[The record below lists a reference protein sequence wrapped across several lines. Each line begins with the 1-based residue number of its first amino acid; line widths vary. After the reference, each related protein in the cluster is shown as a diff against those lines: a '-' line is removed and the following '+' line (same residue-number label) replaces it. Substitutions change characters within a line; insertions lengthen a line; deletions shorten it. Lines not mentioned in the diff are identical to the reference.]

1 MIFNSLA
8 QAAEYSHVSR
18 QAIYVA
24 IRKGEIKA
32 EKRLVGKKMQWIIT
46 QEDLDA
52 YRASKYIREKRVFE
66 GKKLFDLSENRWSTL
81 HAHKVLSQMLG
92 RPYPLH
98 HIYYLLRLGKLR
110 AQKYG
115 GAWVITKESLL
126 ELYEKELM
134 EESKCA
140 EK

>member
-1 MIFNSLA
+1 MDFSSLA

-18 QAIYVA
+18 QAIYLA

-32 EKRLVGKKMQWIIT
+32 EKRLIGGKMQWIIT
-46 QEDLDA
+46 QENLDA
-52 YRASKYIREKRVFE
+52 YRASKYIREKRVYN

-98 HIYYLLRLGKLR
+98 HIYYLLRTGKLR
-110 AQKYG
+110 ADKCG
-115 GAWVITKESLL
+115 AAWVITKESLL
-126 ELYEKELM
+126 EIYEKELAKQ
-134 EESKCA
+134 SKIA
-140 EK
+140 NE